1 MRASAIF
8 CLRGRSNIAAAGAA
22 ARLAGEGCLV
32 DDSYHKDRIANRRL
46 HPETLM
52 MGYGYSPGLS
62 EGSLKPPIFLTSTFV
77 FENAQQGKD
86 FFDLTSGRRQPRPGE
101 KSGLVYSRFNNPN
114 LEILEDR
121 LAIWDQAER
130 SAVFASGMAA
140 ISTTLFALLRPGHTV
155 LHSRPLYGGTET
167 LLKNQMSAFGV
178 ASFGFPDGVDTSQM
192 RRTAEAARLKG
203 RVGLILVETP
213 ANPTNGLVDLA
224 ACAAIADELGGT
236 QGYRPPVV
244 VDNTMLGP
252 MFQTP
257 LKCGA
262 DISVCSLTKYVG
274 GHSDLV
280 GGSISGAADLVKQ
293 VMSWRSALGTQLDPN
308 SCWMLMRS
316 LETLEIRMTR
326 SNENARLV
334 AEYLRGHPKI
344 ARVHYLGFLK
354 DGDAHKTVF
363 DRQCSAPGSTF
374 AFDVKGGESQ
384 AFALL
389 DNLQIMKLAVSLGG
403 TETLISHP
411 ASMTH
416 SGVARQL
423 REEIGLT
430 DALIR
435 ISIGIENVE
444 DLISDLAQGLEHV

>member
-1 MRASAIF
+1 MREEESAVV
-8 CLRGRSNIAAAGAA
+8 
-22 ARLAGEGCLV
+22 E
-32 DDSYHKDRIANRRL
+32 DSYHKDRIANRRL

-52 MGYGYSPGLS
+52 MGYGYAPGLS

-121 LAIWDQAER
+121 LAIWDQSER

-140 ISTTLFALLRPGHTV
+140 ISTTLFALLRPGDAV

-167 LLKNQMSAFGV
+167 LLKNQMGAFGV
-178 ASFGFPDGVDTSQM
+178 SAFGFPDGVDITNM
-192 RRTAEAARLKG
+192 RLTAEAARKNG

-213 ANPTNGLVDLA
+213 ANPTNRLVDLT
-224 ACAAIADELGGT
+224 ACASIADELEKT

-262 DISVCSLTKYVG
+262 DISLCSLTKYVG

-280 GGSISGAADLVKQ
+280 GGSISGAAGLVRQ
-293 VMSWRSALGTQLDPN
+293 VMSWRSSIGTQLDP
-308 SCWMLMRS
+308 SKL
-316 LETLEIRMTR
+316 
-326 SNENARLV
+326 
-334 AEYLRGHPKI
+334 
-344 ARVHYLGFLK
+344 
-354 DGDAHKTVF
+354 VF

-374 AFDVKGGESQ
+374 SFDVKGSQ
-384 AFALL
+384 KEAFALL

-416 SGVARQL
+416 SGVAREL

-435 ISIGIENVE
+435 ISIGIENIE

>member
-1 MRASAIF
+1 MTS
-8 CLRGRSNIAAAGAA
+8 
-22 ARLAGEGCLV
+22 
-32 DDSYHKDRIANRRL
+32 DDYHKDQIANRRL

-52 MGYGYSPGLS
+52 MGYGYAPGLS

-101 KSGLVYSRFNNPN
+101 KTGLVYSRFNNPN

-140 ISTTLFALLRPGHTV
+140 ISTTLFALLRPGDTV
-155 LHSRPLYGGTET
+155 VHSRPLYGGTET
-167 LLKNQMSAFGV
+167 LLTKQMAAFGIT
-178 ASFGFPDGVDTSQM
+178 AFGFTDGTDVAGI
-192 RRTAEAARLKG
+192 RGAAEAARAKG
-203 RVGLILVETP
+203 RVGIILVETP

-224 ACAAIADELGGT
+224 GCAAIADDLLKT
-236 QGYRPPVV
+236 QGHRPPVL

-252 MFQTP
+252 MFQVP

-262 DISVCSLTKYVG
+262 DISLCSLTKYVG

-280 GGSISGAADLVKQ
+280 GGSISGKADLVKQ
-293 VMSWRSALGTQLDPN
+293 IMSWRSAIGTQLDPN

-326 SNENARLV
+326 SNENARAV
-334 AEYLRGHPKI
+334 AEYLANHPKV
-344 ARVHYLGFLK
+344 AKVHYLGFLADDRRK
-354 DGDAHKTVF
+354 ALF
-363 DRQCSAPGSTF
+363 ERQCTAAGSTF
-374 AFDVKGGESQ
+374 SFDVKGGEKE
-384 AFALL
+384 AFILL
-389 DNLQIMKLAVSLGG
+389 DHLQIMKLAVSLGG

-416 SGVARQL
+416 SGVAREL

-435 ISIGIENVE
+435 VSVGIENVE
-444 DLISDLAQGLEHV
+444 DLISDMAHALEQV

>member
-1 MRASAIF
+1 VA
-8 CLRGRSNIAAAGAA
+8 N
-22 ARLAGEGCLV
+22 
-32 DDSYHKDRIANRRL
+32 DSYHRDRIANRRL

-52 MGYGYSPGLS
+52 MGYGYAPGLS

-101 KSGLVYSRFNNPN
+101 KAGLVYSRFNNPN

-140 ISTTLFALLRPGHTV
+140 ISTTLFAFLRPGGTV

-167 LLKNQMSAFGV
+167 LLKNQMGSFGTTAFGFSDGIDV
-178 ASFGFPDGVDTSQM
+178 AEM
-192 RRTAEAARLKG
+192 RTTAEAARAKG
-203 RVGLILVETP
+203 RVELILVETP
-213 ANPTNGLVDLA
+213 ANPTNGLVDLK
-224 ACAAIADELGGT
+224 ACAAIANELEQR
-236 QGYRPPVV
+236 QGFRPPVL

-252 MFQTP
+252 IFQVP
-257 LKCGA
+257 LKHGA
-262 DISVCSLTKYVG
+262 DLSLCSLTKYVG

-280 GGSISGAADLVKQ
+280 GGSISGNADLVKQ
-293 VMSWRSALGTQLDPN
+293 VMSWRSSIGTQLDPN

-316 LETLEIRMTR
+316 LETLDVRMSR
-326 SNENARLV
+326 SNENAGVV
-334 AEYLRGHPKI
+334 ADFLTSHPKV
-344 ARVHYLGFLK
+344 AKVHYLGFLRESREK
-354 DGDAHKTVF
+354 EVF
-363 DRQCSAPGSTF
+363 ERQCTAPGSTF
-374 AFDVKGGESQ
+374 AFDVRGGEKE

-389 DNLQIMKLAVSLGG
+389 DHLQVMKLAVSLGG

-416 SGVARQL
+416 SGVAREL

-435 ISIGIENVE
+435 ISVGIENVE
-444 DLISDLAQGLEHV
+444 DLISDLAQAFEYV

>member
-1 MRASAIF
+1 MA
-8 CLRGRSNIAAAGAA
+8 
-22 ARLAGEGCLV
+22 E
-32 DDSYHKDRIANRRL
+32 DSYHRDRIANRRL

-52 MGYGYSPGLS
+52 MGYGYAPGLS

-86 FFDLTSGRRQPRPGE
+86 FFDLTSGRRQLLLGE
-101 KSGLVYSRFNNPN
+101 RSGLVYSRFNNPN

-140 ISTTLFALLRPGHTV
+140 IATTLFALLRPGDAV

-167 LLKNQMSAFGV
+167 LLGKQMAAFGV
-178 ASFGFPDGVDTSQM
+178 MAFGFADGIDVADM
-192 RRTAEAARLKG
+192 RRVAEAARAKG
-203 RVGLILVETP
+203 RVSMILVETP
-213 ANPTNGLVDLA
+213 ANPTNGVVDLA
-224 ACAAIADELGGT
+224 ACADIADELEKL

-252 MFQTP
+252 LFQTP

-262 DISVCSLTKYVG
+262 DISLCSLTKYVG

-280 GGSISGAADLVKQ
+280 GGSISGSANLVKQ
-293 VMSWRSALGTQLDPN
+293 VMSWRSAIGTQLDPN

-334 AEYLRGHPKI
+334 AEYLAGHPKI
-344 ARVHYLGFLK
+344 VKVHYLGFLE
-354 DGDAHKTVF
+354 DGDPRKTVF
-363 DRQCSAPGSTF
+363 DRQCTAPGSTF
-374 AFDVKGGESQ
+374 AFDVKGGEAE

-389 DNLQIMKLAVSLGG
+389 DHLQIMKLAVSLGG

-416 SGVARQL
+416 SGVAREL
-423 REEIGLT
+423 REATGLT

-444 DLISDLAQGLEHV
+444 DLISDLAQGLEYA